1 MAKDEVLPCSRG
13 QGSREERNLA
23 RKASLLTPKRPP
35 GEHLALSLAGS
46 ETRFF
51 RSQRV
56 KLIFR
61 DVSPSKLPKLMQSV
75 RKLSRGNVRK

>member
-13 QGSREERNLA
+13 QESWEERHLA
-23 RKASLLTPKRPP
+23 RKAILLTPKRPP

-51 RSQRV
+51 QGMESQIDR
-56 KLIFR
+56 
-61 DVSPSKLPKLMQSV
+61 
-75 RKLSRGNVRK
+75 